1 MQGSEDVQHA
11 YFGNLIDAA
20 DAAGPA
26 SLSASEFFNFDAAG
40 VGLGFHHFED
50 TTLAATR
57 LAERLKSGGTLFI
70 LDFLPHAPPEQTQD
84 FRHAVAHFGFNED
97 NVKEMFNKAGAGKD
111 FGFKKLDTIFKME
124 RGGQVIERKCFLAR
138 GTKA

>member
-1 MQGSEDVQHA
+1 MEKTQHA

-26 SLSASEFFNFDAAG
+26 ALSGPEFFNFDVAG

-57 LAERLKSGGTLFI
+57 LTQRLKTGGTLFI
-70 LDFLPHAPPEQTQD
+70 LDFLPHAPLDQSHD
-84 FRHAVAHFGFNED
+84 FKHSVAHLGFNED
-97 NVKEMFNKAGAGKD
+97 NVKDMFTKAGAGKD
-111 FGFKKLDTIFKME
+111 FGFKRLDTIFKME
-124 RGGQVIERKCFLAR
+124 RNGKTIERECFLAR